1 MIAELPSIFGRAKT
15 AQMTYYR
22 TRSGAKVFAAG
33 AMGFGAPQSR
43 GTARMLDE
51 RVDLPPAALTLS
63 VRCRARP

>member
-1 MIAELPSIFGRAKT
+1 MPSIFGRGKT

-43 GTARMLDE
+43 GTARMLE
-51 RVDLPPAALTLS
+51 NAWTYLR
-63 VRCRARP
+63 RR